1 MAMLVKERSIGARA
15 ASHRARSGFHGCGA
29 KSGCGG
35 RAGDWQGKQG

>member
-15 ASHRARSGFHGCGA
+15 APHRARPGFHGCGA